1 MRIVVMPPFDREF
14 FGGKD
19 RLELEAATLFALVGK
34 LDALAPGF
42 AEIAEAR
49 AAFAI
54 DGVFTPDWTRST
66 AEAAEVVLL
75 PRVSGG

>member
-1 MRIVVMPPFDREF
+1 MPPFDREF

-19 RLELEAATLFALVGK
+19 RLELEAPTLFALIGK

-42 AEIAEAR
+42 EEIAEVR

-66 AEAAEVVLL
+66 AEAAEVILL

>member
-14 FGGKD
+14 FGGRD
-19 RLELEAATLFALVGK
+19 RLELEAPTLFALVGK
-34 LDALAPGF
+34 LDAEAPGF
-42 AEIAEAR
+42 AEIAELR

-66 AEAAEVVLL
+66 AEAAEVILL